1 MSASPLPSQPASH
14 AAALPWSDGPLRPRL
29 SPGEVH
35 VWRARLGRLGDRSEL
50 LSEAERERER
60 RIVSERDRR
69 LWGRSRGVLRLLLAR
84 YLDAAPE
91 QVPLAL
97 DANGKPCL
105 GPAHGDRRAAGPAAS
120 LHFNLS
126 HSGELALYAFSSSWP
141 VGVDVELGGRIA
153 QDGARRDRVALARR
167 VFGERESG
175 RLQALPPASRE
186 REFLR
191 LWTRYEAALKRVGR
205 SIGAGSDASAADASA
220 VETSA
225 VETSAAETSG
235 VDESG
240 VRGSGWIV
248 ELDLGGDGAGAAAL
262 AGAQA
267 ASALRLW
274 ELA

>member
-1 MSASPLPSQPASH
+1 
-14 AAALPWSDGPLRPRL
+14 
-29 SPGEVH
+29 
-35 VWRARLGRLGDRSEL
+35 
-50 LSEAERERER
+50 LSEAERERR
-60 RIVSERDRR
+60 RQIVSERDRR
-69 LWGRSRGVLRLLLAR
+69 LWGRSRGVLRVLLAR
-84 YLDAAPE
+84 YLDAAPQ

-105 GPAHGDRRAAGPAAS
+105 GRAHGDRRAAGPAES

-141 VGVDVELGGRIA
+141 VGVDVELGRRVA
-153 QDGARRDRVALARR
+153 EDGARRDHVALARR
-167 VFGERESG
+167 VFGEREG
-175 RLQALPPASRE
+175 RRLQALPPASRE

-205 SIGAGSDASAADASA
+205 GIGAGPDSSGADGSD
-220 VETSA
+220 
-225 VETSAAETSG
+225 

-240 VRGSGWIV
+240 VRGSAWIV
-248 ELDLGGDGAGAAAL
+248 ELDLGGDGVGAAAL

-274 ELA
+274 ELS